1 MSMPPAAPFS
11 TSTLLLA
18 TANDMLFPKTR
29 TGFTQQYEE
38 KQGIKTI
45 MIGSHPVCQGN

>member
-18 TANDMLFPKTR
+18 TANDMLFPQRQERALLSNIKKSKAS
-29 TGFTQQYEE
+29 
-38 KQGIKTI
+38 KQ
-45 MIGSHPVCQGN
+45 S